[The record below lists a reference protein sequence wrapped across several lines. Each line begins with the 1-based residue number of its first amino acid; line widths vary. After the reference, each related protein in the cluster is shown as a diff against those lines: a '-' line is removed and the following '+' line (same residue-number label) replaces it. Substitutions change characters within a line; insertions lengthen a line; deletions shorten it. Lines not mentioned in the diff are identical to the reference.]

1 MPGIRA
7 GSAHRSTDL
16 VLVMTTDAFDSNR
29 LLAEIGI
36 TEQEEH
42 AYRLLLARGAL
53 AIPEMS
59 AALHWA
65 DTQVAQLLA
74 ALESKGLVMR
84 VPNPELRFLAS
95 PPEVAVE
102 ALILQKQVTL
112 EQTRT
117 AIAWLVREGEPS
129 SPHVSATNCVE
140 IVSGRGSLRR
150 AHELLYSAVQCEL
163 RCLIPAASMLAGA
176 VLERAP
182 ARASG
187 VRCLRVVDAT
197 AIQDGTAVEY
207 FRGPVAPL
215 DECRFAQSL
224 PLAVMIADRRLALLP
239 LEAHNPQGPALLVRP
254 SALLDGLQ
262 AMFEM
267 VWGQATPVGFS
278 MGAPAAVGGARSPLS
293 RELEAL
299 IPLLAAGL
307 NDKAIAHRLHISVR
321 TLIRRVTKLLTV
333 LDARSRFQA
342 GWASALR
349 LHGISIPNSA
359 PAELSVPEGAANGI
373 KGSQAAQRRAH

>member
-1 MPGIRA
+1 
-7 GSAHRSTDL
+7 
-16 VLVMTTDAFDSNR
+16 MTTDAFDSNR
-29 LLAEIGI
+29 LLTEIGI
-36 TEQEEH
+36 TEQEEQ

-53 AIPEMS
+53 AITEMS

-65 DTQVAQLLA
+65 DAQVAQLLA

-84 VPNPELRFLAS
+84 VPDVEMRFLAS
-95 PPEVAVE
+95 PPEVAIE
-102 ALILQKQVTL
+102 ALILQKQATL
-112 EQTRT
+112 ERTRS
-117 AIAWLVREGEPS
+117 AIAQFKREGGRS
-129 SPHVSATNCVE
+129 SHAPALSCVE
-140 IVSGRGSLRR
+140 IVSGRASFVR
-150 AHELLYSAVQCEL
+150 AHELLYAAAQCEL
-163 RCLIPAASMLAGA
+163 RCLIPAASMLVGA

-182 ARASG
+182 ARAPG

-197 AIQDGTAVEY
+197 AIQDGAAVEH
-207 FRGPVAPL
+207 FCGLVTPL

-239 LEAHNPQGPALLVRP
+239 LEAHNTQGPALLVGP
-254 SALLDGLQ
+254 SALLDGLL

-267 VWGQATPVGFS
+267 AWGQATPVGFS
-278 MGAPAAVGGARSPLS
+278 MGAPVVAGEARRPLS
-293 RELEAL
+293 SELEAL

-349 LHGISIPNSA
+349 LHGINAPNNA

-373 KGSQAAQRRAH
+373 KGSQPAQRRAH